1 MSSFLRM
8 SFVTL
13 SIALAAPVAVAQS
26 LPGLAA
32 APAATP
38 SPTPAPPAIQADNN
52 AADDTRLAGRIRAIF
67 DQISALKPVQVEVS
81 AGVVTLSGTVADQK
95 AIDQAESIASRLAG
109 VGTVQNQLSRNLAID
124 RNLTPAI
131 SGVSDKAMGVWR
143 ALPLIGVAIVVAILV
158 GMLGY
163 AIAGRRSLWHR
174 LAPNPFLADLVAT
187 AIRFAFVVG
196 GIVLALDIVGATAL
210 LGAVLGGAGVIGI
223 ALGFAV
229 RDSID
234 NYVSS
239 LMLSV
244 RQPFRANDHV
254 RIDSHEGRVV
264 RLTSRATVLMTLD
277 GNHLRI
283 PNSTVFKAV
292 ILNFSTNPTR
302 RFAFDL
308 TLDHAADPCSA
319 RTVALEA
326 LSALDFVLKKP
337 EPTAEITEM
346 PGTTQV
352 VHFTAWVDQTK
363 TGFAKARTL
372 AFEAVRRN
380 LRENGFVIPDSSYRV
395 QLEKGEPANPP
406 RTPRPTTIPEKP
418 VAPAP
423 ANVAPEDVAPEHHIE
438 RMVARERATDDESK
452 DLLDASRPVE

>member
-1 MSSFLRM
+1 MTKFLRM
-8 SFVTL
+8 LFVTL
-13 SIALAAPVAVAQS
+13 SIAIIAPVAAAQS

-38 SPTPAPPAIQADNN
+38 APSPSPIQADNS
-52 AADDTRLAGRIRAIF
+52 AADDARLTGRIRAIF
-67 DQISALKPVQVEVS
+67 DQISALKPVQVQVS

-95 AIDQAESIASRLAG
+95 AIDQAGSIAERLAG
-109 VGTVQNQLSRNLAID
+109 VVTVQNQVTRNLEVD
-124 RNLTPAI
+124 RNLTPAL
-131 SGVSDKAMGVWR
+131 SGVSGKAVGLWR
-143 ALPLIGVAIVVAILV
+143 ALPLIGVAVVVAILV

-163 AIAGRRSLWHR
+163 FIAGRRELWHR

-187 AIRFAFVVG
+187 ALRFAFVVG

-244 RQPFRANDHV
+244 RQPFRATDHV

-308 TLDHAADPCSA
+308 TLDHASDPCVA
-319 RTVALEA
+319 RTLALET
-326 LSALDFVLKKP
+326 LLALDFVLKKP
-337 EPTAEITEM
+337 EPTAEISEM

-352 VHFTAWVDQTK
+352 VHFTGWVDQTK
-363 TGFAKARTL
+363 TGFGKARTL
-372 AFEAVRRN
+372 AFEAVRRA
-380 LRENGFVIPDSSYRV
+380 LRDNGFVIPDGSYKIQVERAAPSDNDTSARSAPV
-395 QLEKGEPANPP
+395 PVPPPA
-406 RTPRPTTIPEKP
+406 TIAAENLK
-418 VAPAP
+418 
-423 ANVAPEDVAPEHHIE
+423 PEDVAPEHHIE
-438 RMVARERATDDESK
+438 RMVARERATDDESN